1 MVTNFKNL
9 KTVLLT
15 TLVDNIYVI
24 IIELIIHKNKFKRLF
39 SIFLD
44 IPKKEPTKNM
54 WRRYIDKVFLPT
66 LLKKHF
72 LQVIKFIKVN
82 IIKNPK
88 KYNDILIISP
98 SLIGYLR
105 FTKGLSNH
113 KNSAGIKFDIEKNM
127 DNKSVNTSNNK
138 NGIWFLF
145 LILYIKFSSKKY
157 PAKNMAKM

>member
-1 MVTNFKNL
+1 
-9 KTVLLT
+9 
-15 TLVDNIYVI
+15 
-24 IIELIIHKNKFKRLF
+24 
-39 SIFLD
+39 
-44 IPKKEPTKNM
+44 M
-54 WRRYIDKVFLPT
+54 WRRYIDKVFSPT

-127 DNKSVNTSNNK
+127 DNKSVNISNNK

-157 PAKNMAKM
+157 PAKKYGKNVIVLDIDIKSLNSINKPAKMPKKIDILNIFFI